1 VGIGRCL
8 GDGFESIV
16 VLLTNTVCG
25 DVFRDFG
32 INRMLI
38 RLINL
43 DDLLDLAAQVTGQQ
57 VTNGVYGDVLV

>member
-1 VGIGRCL
+1 VGIGGCL

>member
-1 VGIGRCL
+1 M
-8 GDGFESIV
+8 

-57 VTNGVYGDVLV
+57 VTNGVYGDVLFDYWIDCSCRF